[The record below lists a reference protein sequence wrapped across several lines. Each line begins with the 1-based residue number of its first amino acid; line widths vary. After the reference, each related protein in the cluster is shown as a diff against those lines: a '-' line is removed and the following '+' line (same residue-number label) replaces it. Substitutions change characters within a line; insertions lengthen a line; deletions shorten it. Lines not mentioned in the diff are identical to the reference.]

1 MRLQSRCGG
10 FETGKDKEIMAKQ
23 KQQQPERSVLV
34 TIRSP
39 AKTARFDTWRYWEIV
54 AELQMMHTERA
65 DAVEAA
71 NWCLRAKP
79 GSSLTVGEI
88 RMEVTDG

>member
-10 FETGKDKEIMAKQ
+10 FEAGKDEEIMAKQ
-23 KQQQPERSVLV
+23 KQQTERSVLV

-39 AKTARFDTWRYWEIV
+39 AKTVRFDTWRYWEIV
-54 AELQMMHTERA
+54 AELQMMHTDRA

-79 GSSLTVGEI
+79 GERRELANGIVLEVGE
-88 RMEVTDG
+88 

>member
-1 MRLQSRCGG
+1 
-10 FETGKDKEIMAKQ
+10 MAKQ

-39 AKTARFDTWRYWEIV
+39 AKTVRFDTWRYWEIV

-79 GSSLTVGEI
+79 GNRRELANGIVLEVGESS
-88 RMEVTDG
+88 

>member
-1 MRLQSRCGG
+1 
-10 FETGKDKEIMAKQ
+10 MAKQ
-23 KQQQPERSVLV
+23 KQQTERSALV

-39 AKTARFDTWRYWEIV
+39 AKTVRFDTWRYWEIV
-54 AELQMMHTERA
+54 AELQMIHTDRA

-79 GSSLTVGEI
+79 GDRRELVNGIILEVGESS
-88 RMEVTDG
+88 

>member
-1 MRLQSRCGG
+1 
-10 FETGKDKEIMAKQ
+10 MAKQ
-23 KQQQPERSVLV
+23 KQQQPERSAIV

-39 AKTARFDTWRYWEIV
+39 AKTVRFDTWRYWEIV
-54 AELQMMHTERA
+54 AELQMIHTDRA

-79 GSSLTVGEI
+79 GDRRELANRIVLEVGDEK
-88 RMEVTDG
+88 TD

>member
-1 MRLQSRCGG
+1 
-10 FETGKDKEIMAKQ
+10 MAKR
-23 KQQQPERSVLV
+23 KQQTERSGLV
-34 TIRSP
+34 TIRSS
-39 AKTARFDTWRYWEIV
+39 AKTVRFDTWRYWEIV

-79 GSSLTVGEI
+79 GDKRELANGIVLEVSESS
-88 RMEVTDG
+88 

>member
-1 MRLQSRCGG
+1 
-10 FETGKDKEIMAKQ
+10 MAKQ

-39 AKTARFDTWRYWEIV
+39 AKTVRFDTWRYWEIV
-54 AELQMMHTERA
+54 AELQMLHIDRA

-71 NWCLRAKP
+71 NWCLRAKA
-79 GSSLTVGEI
+79 GDSLTVGEI

>member
-1 MRLQSRCGG
+1 
-10 FETGKDKEIMAKQ
+10 MAKQ
-23 KQQQPERSVLV
+23 KQQTERSVLV

-39 AKTARFDTWRYWEIV
+39 GKTVRFDAWRYWEIV
-54 AELQMMHTERA
+54 SELQMMHTERA

-79 GSSLTVGEI
+79 GDRRELANGIVLEVGESS
-88 RMEVTDG
+88 